1 MLIVLLLLLCT
12 FAPLKLFK
20 IPDSWYVLLC
30 CLYYSIYL
38 FEMYVGRDT
47 GSDGKCV
54 LFCVCVFLNA
64 NKLTLHHCEHLFDG
78 ITTAWVPAHE
88 GKWGQLTPWK
98 NG

>member
-1 MLIVLLLLLCT
+1 
-12 FAPLKLFK
+12 
-20 IPDSWYVLLC
+20 
-30 CLYYSIYL
+30 
-38 FEMYVGRDT
+38 MYVGRDT

-88 GKWGQLTPWK
+88 GKWGQLTPPGK
-98 NG
+98 MDEKLNNENMQKRAVFNVYGIF